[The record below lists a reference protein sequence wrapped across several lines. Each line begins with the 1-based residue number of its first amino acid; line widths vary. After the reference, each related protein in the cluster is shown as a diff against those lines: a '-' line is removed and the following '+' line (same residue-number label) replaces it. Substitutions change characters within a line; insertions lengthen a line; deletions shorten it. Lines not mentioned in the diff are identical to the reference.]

1 MSPARILLKMQIVMQ
16 LTWGGAQVSTFLKKS
31 QSDEN
36 PAGVRTHFDQLGY
49 RWFLF
54 ESVVKHKGKKKEMK
68 KKKIKAVVG
77 HMIQAV
83 PRKSVLQIGGNK

>member
-49 RWFLF
+49 R
-54 ESVVKHKGKKKEMK
+54 
-68 KKKIKAVVG
+68 
-77 HMIQAV
+77 
-83 PRKSVLQIGGNK
+83 